1 MNQINSLLRRARRAA
16 SPAIHSAFCIVDF
29 DETINKW
36 TAVPQL
42 WDGVPGSGVADTL
55 IPSDWKR
62 EYDTAEEAAEAVDRF
77 CATLDIAD
85 QDRIVILIDDV
96 GV

>member
-1 MNQINSLLRRARRAA
+1 MNQINGLLRRARKVV
-16 SPAIHSAFCIVDF
+16 SPVVQSAFCIVDF

-42 WDGVPGSGVADTL
+42 WDGVPGSGFADAL
-55 IPSDWKR
+55 IPPDWKR
-62 EYDTAEEAAEAVDRF
+62 EYDTAEEAVEAVDHF
-77 CATLDIAD
+77 YTTLDIAD
-85 QDRIVILIDDV
+85 QDRIVLLIDDV